1 MGGVFS
7 SPFFLSYPKQKS
19 DCAAAKSPFLS
30 FPFPELTDEIGSFV
44 KLIGWDGLGPSS
56 SSPLPGTA
64 EIPLFNSVIWGTDFA
79 AQRYRTFYNHAL
91 RRNTHRYGSSVPA
104 FRCRRHFRY
113 VMVDS
118 VVFRTNLHIP
128 IFNLSVGTPTA
139 IGGQFARCRAV
150 LETKSEERTV
160 EECLPICKAGEKNFD
175 CRREVRAKKAS
186 VFVYFPHL
194 WKTMS

>member
-7 SPFFLSYPKQKS
+7 SSFFLSYPKQKS

-64 EIPLFNSVIWGTDFA
+64 EVPLLNSVIWGTDFA

-104 FRCRRHFRY
+104 FRRRRY
-113 VMVDS
+113 VIVHS
-118 VVFRTNLHIP
+118 VAFRTSLP
-128 IFNLSVGTPTA
+128 MPTFNLSVGTPTA
-139 IGGQFARCRAV
+139 IGGESARCRAV
-150 LETKSEERTV
+150 LETRSEERTV

-175 CRREVRAKKAS
+175 CGREVRAKKP
-186 VFVYFPHL
+186 VYLSIFAIYG
-194 WKTMS
+194 KQYMS